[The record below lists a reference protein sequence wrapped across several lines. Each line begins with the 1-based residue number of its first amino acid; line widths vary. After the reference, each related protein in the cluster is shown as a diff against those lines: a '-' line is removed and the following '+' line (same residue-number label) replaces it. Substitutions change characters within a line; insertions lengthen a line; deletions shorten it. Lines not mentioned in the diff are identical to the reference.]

1 MEIAP
6 FKKYDQTG
14 FTIIG
19 KVCSLND
26 YQKLRN
32 FYNNLKIG
40 DTNLIIDLSR
50 MTFSSSR
57 GLSFLVE
64 IEQTLKRNG
73 KKLFLLNP
81 REEVGLII
89 ELLGIDRIITI
100 VKTPGKNSKEI
111 LLAFNNDCPQ

>member
-6 FKKYDQTG
+6 FKKYNQTG

-32 FYNNLKIG
+32 FYNNLKIR

-57 GLSFLVE
+57 GLSLLVE
-64 IEQTLKRNG
+64 IRQTLKRNG

-89 ELLGIDRIITI
+89 ELLGIDRIIPVI
-100 VKTPGKNSKEI
+100 KTPGKNDKEI
-111 LLAFNNDCPQ
+111 LLAFNNVSPH